1 MTKIFSIVLIISL
14 FSNTLRSQTLDV
26 CKLDTNPDKT
36 YRLDVSQHANEII
49 FSYKNCHLD
58 LSEFTYMAFE
68 VINKSNKR
76 LIVDISYQGPQKR
89 HVNQGRFFVSKNK
102 SEINNL
108 ILNRMKL
115 PETSSWMPYF
125 KNVRGLPGNYV
136 RHWNAFDLTKIKSVR
151 IKISSNETL
160 KETDSIFIK
169 LPFGYKKI
177 EFSNDSFANQELP
190 ILDEMGQYVTKSWDG
205 KLNNKRYLKKLGIE
219 DYKKYSNGKFSNHLT
234 KYGGFTAGPKLEAR
248 GFFYTQ
254 KYKGKWWFV
263 DPEGY
268 LFWSQGITGV
278 GRGSATST
286 RNRNVLFPLLETEK
300 KTASSEEEKLFFKNQ
315 TINFYDIN
323 LKHKYGNN
331 WQKKHEEVTT
341 GRLKSWG
348 VNTSGAWSEP
358 NIQKNHP
365 YTLII
370 HPSKQGI
377 GNIAKMV
384 DPFSQDFKNDL
395 LMRANW
401 LIKHKHNPWLLGVF
415 VNNELHWKGE
425 LDIPFQVLQLKNSVP
440 ARKAMETFLKKRYT
454 SIEKLNASWGSDFR
468 SFKKINDTQKQTYKM
483 AFEQDMKGYLDLFA
497 DAYFK
502 TVAKVMKNT
511 LPNHLYFGS
520 RLHEKA
526 KYNQIVQKAA
536 SRYCDVISFNIYEYG
551 TTDFKIHTEVDKPA
565 IIGEFHFGTGS
576 HGVWGTGLRSASNVE
591 NQAALYEQYIL
602 EASKHPSFIGA
613 HWFQWSDQP
622 ATGRGSDGEN
632 FRIGV
637 VNITDQPYQKMVEAI
652 KKSSKK
658 IYKSRME

>member
-1 MTKIFSIVLIISL
+1 MTRIFSIILLIGL
-14 FSNTLRSQTLDV
+14 FSNTLLAQTINV
-26 CKLDTNPDKT
+26 CKLDTNQDKT
-36 YRLDVSQHANEII
+36 YRLDVSHNANEII

-58 LSEFTYMAFE
+58 LSEFTYMAFDI
-68 VINKSNKR
+68 INKSNKR

-89 HVNQGRFFVSKNK
+89 HVNQGRFFISKYKSNVNK
-102 SEINNL
+102 L

-115 PETSSWMPYF
+115 PDSSSWMPYF
-125 KNVRGLPGNYV
+125 KNVRGLPGGYV

-160 KETDSIFIK
+160 KETDSIFVK
-169 LPFGYKKI
+169 LPFGDTKL
-177 EFSNDSFANQELP
+177 EFSGDSFANQELP
-190 ILDEMGQYVTKSWDG
+190 ILDEIGQSVSKTWEG
-205 KLNNKRYLKKLGIE
+205 KLKSKRSFKKIGVE

-234 KYGGFTAGPKLEAR
+234 KYGGFTSGPKLEAK

-286 RNRNVLFPLLETEK
+286 RNRNVLFPPLETER
-300 KTASSEEEKLFFKNQ
+300 KTASSEEEELFFKNQ

-323 LKHKYGNN
+323 LKHKYGSN
-331 WQKKHEEVTT
+331 WQKKHAEVTI
-341 GRLKSWG
+341 GRMKSWG
-348 VNTSGAWSEP
+348 VNTSGAWSEAS
-358 NIQKNHP
+358 IQKNHP

-395 LMRANW
+395 LMRAKW
-401 LIKHKHNPWLLGVF
+401 LVKHKNNPWLLGVF

-425 LDIPFQVLQLKNSVP
+425 LEIPFQVLQLKNSVP
-440 ARKAMETFLKKRYT
+440 ARKAMENLLEDKYV
-454 SIEKLNASWGSDFR
+454 SIEKLNTSWGSDFS
-468 SFKKINDTQKQTYKM
+468 SFQKINNINKN
-483 AFEQDMKGYLDLFA
+483 AFTNVFIEDMKAYLDLFA
-497 DAYFK
+497 DTYFK
-502 TVAKVMKNT
+502 TVAKVIKNI

-520 RLHEKA
+520 RFHEEV
-526 KYNQIVQKAA
+526 KYNKVVQKAA

-551 TTDFKIHTEVDKPA
+551 TTDFKVHTEVDKPA

-576 HGVWGTGLRSASNVE
+576 HGVWGTGLRSASNLE

-602 EASKHPSFIGA
+602 EAAKHPSFIGA

-632 FRIGV
+632 FRIGL
-637 VNITDQPYQKMVEAI
+637 VNISDQPYQKMVEAI
-652 KKSSKK
+652 KKSSKNLYNTRIK
-658 IYKSRME
+658 